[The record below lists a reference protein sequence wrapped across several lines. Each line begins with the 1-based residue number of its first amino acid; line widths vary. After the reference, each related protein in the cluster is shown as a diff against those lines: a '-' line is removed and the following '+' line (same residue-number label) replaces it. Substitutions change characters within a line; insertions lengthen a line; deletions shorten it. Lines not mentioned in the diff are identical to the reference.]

1 VLLAESSRANANLH
15 FVHPKPPLVGLPRG
29 FRAMLTNSQTAAEM
43 IDIVTIAS
51 RVSMG
56 LNKNRE
62 RGSAGVAHYGFV
74 SLKATLTVQKG
85 AEAHVAFDDRA
96 RI

>member
-1 VLLAESSRANANLH
+1 MLLAESSRANANLH

-29 FRAMLTNSQTAAEM
+29 FRAMLTNSQTVADM

-56 LNKNRE
+56 LHKTDTG
-62 RGSAGVAHYGFV
+62 GSQVLRIMD
-74 SLKATLTVQKG
+74 SLVL
-85 AEAHVAFDDRA
+85 R
-96 RI
+96 RR